1 MPPAFTARQG
11 QYLAF
16 IHRFTV
22 RHCVAPSFEEIAAH
36 FGTSA
41 PAVNGMIKTLERRG
55 LLTRVPGV
63 ARSLRVLVSTSD
75 LPESD
80 FASPARASPKR
91 RPGGAAAVS
100 AEDAAA
106 AVALAVLDLLLPR
119 LAAGQSA
126 DRLVLRAAASVR
138 SALAAV
144 GLGGEETQRVAA
156 RLTADMARWR
166 PSGTI
171 VRQRRRVR

>member
-1 MPPAFTARQG
+1 MPPTFTARQG

-16 IHRFTV
+16 IHRFTA
-22 RHCVAPSFEEIAAH
+22 RHGVAPSFEQIAAH

-41 PAVNGMIKTLERRG
+41 PAVNTMIKTLDRRG
-55 LLTRVPGV
+55 LLSRVPGV

-80 FASPARASPKR
+80 FVSTARASPKA
-91 RPGGAAAVS
+91 GSGSAAAVS
-100 AEDAAA
+100 AEDVGTAA
-106 AVALAVLDLLLPR
+106 ALAVADLLLPR
-119 LAAGQSA
+119 LAAGQHA

-144 GLGGEETQRVAA
+144 GLGGDQAQRVEA
-156 RLTADMARWR
+156 RLAAEMARWR
-166 PSGTI
+166 PGGTI
-171 VRQRRRVR
+171 VRRRRWVR